1 MTSKINVKREGKGR
15 DIPGPSSSR
24 RVGTAAA
31 IAAAVLALASA
42 AGFAVG
48 IEARRTLSAEALAS
62 ASAIAS
68 AVGILLVSG
77 DVRRIRLRAAS
88 EPLFS
93 LVLGALGLFGAP
105 YAVLV
110 HRYSDAPA
118 GSEIL
123 FLTTAAWAAI
133 LVLFTLGRRR
143 SEVVPIAGALLGLA
157 GIVGVVGNWE
167 RPSSFSPFVRFVPEE
182 LWMLAAGVAWA
193 ALWWHL
199 GRARDRGDLDAAAVP
214 AAVGGVL
221 AAAMMLVARWVTA
234 DVPTALAHGGFWL
247 YAVAC
252 MAAAAAALL
261 ALRSAGPRAIAAAM
275 VLPAVALTAL
285 TLVEQATGAFGP
297 QPILLGPASAGSA
310 IALVGALLIWP
321 REPATETL
329 PPTKPCR
336 AAVVVAALSA
346 LVAAVGL
353 ALPALEG
360 TATGLRTS
368 GAAFEAS
375 FTLRGVEVVGPWTV
389 LALAVAVLGIALSR
403 DLRLPSMLALV
414 AAALAW
420 PFVWNTPLRTFTTF
434 IPSEVQVDFG
444 SEFAAIAFK
453 QLPIPVTLVAL
464 GGVVVAVALLLVCR
478 SAPRTGTASQTRG
491 DRP

>member
-24 RVGTAAA
+24 RVQTAAA
-31 IAAAVLALASA
+31 IAAAVLALATA

-68 AVGILLVSG
+68 AIGILLASG

-123 FLTTAAWAAI
+123 FLTTAAWATI
-133 LVLFTLGRRR
+133 LVLFTLKRRR
-143 SEVVPIAGALLGLA
+143 SEVVPLAGALLGMA

-199 GRARDRGDLDAAAVP
+199 GRARDKGELDAAAVP

-221 AAAMMLVARWVTA
+221 AAAMMLVARWATA
-234 DVPTALAHGGFWL
+234 DVSAALSHGGFWL

-252 MAAAAAALL
+252 MAAAVAALL
-261 ALRSAGPRAIAAAM
+261 ALRSVGPRGVAAAI

-297 QPILLGPASAGSA
+297 QPILLGPASAGA
-310 IALVGALLIWP
+310 VIALAAALLIWP
-321 REPATETL
+321 REPSPET
-329 PPTKPCR
+329 PPQTRWWR
-336 AAVVVAALSA
+336 AALVAGALSSV
-346 LVAAVGL
+346 VAAVGL
-353 ALPALEG
+353 GLPALEG
-360 TATGLRTS
+360 TAKGLRTS

-375 FTLRGVEVVGPWTV
+375 FVLRGIEVVGPWAV
-389 LALAVAVLGIALSR
+389 LALGVVTLGIAWAR
-403 DLRLPSMLALV
+403 DLRLPHILALL
-414 AAALAW
+414 AAAIAW

-444 SEFAAIAFK
+444 SEFAAISFK

-464 GGVVVAVALLLVCR
+464 GGVAVAVALLLVCR
-478 SAPRTGTASQTRG
+478 SAPRTGTAPQNER
-491 DRP
+491 